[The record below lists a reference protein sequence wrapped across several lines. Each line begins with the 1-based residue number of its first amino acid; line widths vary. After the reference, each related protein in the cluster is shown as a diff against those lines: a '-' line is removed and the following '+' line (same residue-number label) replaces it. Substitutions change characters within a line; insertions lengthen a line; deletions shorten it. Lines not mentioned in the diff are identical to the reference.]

1 MKRLL
6 LIAPTAPRSLM
17 GRNFLYRLP
26 PVGLMKVAALTPAG
40 WQTRIADEKGEKL
53 DLDQQAD
60 LVGITAMTPT
70 AKRAYEIADHFRRR
84 GIKVAM
90 GGMHVSNLPEEALR
104 HCDSVVM
111 GEAEGLWPRLLA
123 DADGGSLQ
131 RIYSH
136 NGEYP
141 ELTNMPRSDWETMRP
156 RNYLSLHFVE
166 TTRGC
171 PHGCEFCSV
180 TKAFGGRFRNRP
192 MDEVVA
198 ELRTLPSFEGLLTLK
213 RCVFFVDDN
222 IVSNRAYAKEFF
234 SAVGGMNLNW
244 FGQASV
250 NIVRDP
256 EILRLAQKSGCRA
269 LFIGFETLN
278 DESLAGIGKKF
289 NQPKDYMDVVK
300 KIHDH
305 GIGIDGSFVFGFDE
319 DTEAAF
325 DRTLEFVMRAKM
337 EIAYFSILTPY
348 PGTRLHTRLTAEK
361 RLLTEDWDYYD
372 ANHVVFRPKLLSPE
386 KLLEGYHYVMKEFY
400 SVSSIFWRLWGTT
413 AWKNLF
419 YPMNFGFRQS
429 LRGLLKSSGDLEM
442 LSQWLASSPDSTNPD
457 EQAGQRGSRPG
468 SEDKGILQ
476 KNAGNGGQMA

>member
-1 MKRLL
+1 MNMKKLL
-6 LIAPTAPRSLM
+6 LIAPTAARSLM
-17 GRNFLYRLP
+17 GRDFFYRLP
-26 PVGLMKVAALTPAG
+26 PIGLMKVAALTPAG
-40 WQTRIADEKGEKL
+40 WQASIADEKIEKL
-53 DLDQQAD
+53 DLDQEAD

-70 AKRAYEIADHFRRR
+70 ARRAYQIADHFRRR
-84 GIKVAM
+84 GIPVAM
-90 GGMHVSNLPEEALR
+90 GGMHVSNLPEEALQ

-123 DADGGSLQ
+123 DAEMGSLQ

-136 NGEYP
+136 QGDYP
-141 ELTNMPRSDWETMRP
+141 DLTNLACINWEPMRSKD
-156 RNYLSLHFVE
+156 YLSVHFIE

-180 TKAFGGRFRNRP
+180 TKAFGGQFRNRP
-192 MDEVVA
+192 IGEVQA
-198 ELRTLPSFEGLLTLK
+198 ELRALRSFEGLLTLK

-234 SAVGGMNLNW
+234 SRIAGLNLNW

-256 EILRLAQKSGCRA
+256 EILQLARQSGCRA
-269 LFIGFETLN
+269 LFIGFETLSE
-278 DESLAGIGKKF
+278 ESLAAVGKKF
-289 NQPKDYMDVVK
+289 NQPRDYLEVVK

-305 GIGIDGSFVFGFDE
+305 GIGIDGSFVFGFDD

-325 DRTLEFVMRAKM
+325 DRTLDFVMRAKM

-348 PGTRLHTRLTAEK
+348 PGTRLHTRLRAEN

-400 SVSSIFWRLWGTT
+400 SVPSIFRRLWGTT

-419 YPMNFGFRQS
+419 YPMNFGFSQS
-429 LRGLLKSSGDLEM
+429 VRGLLKRS
-442 LSQWLASSPDSTNPD
+442 
-457 EQAGQRGSRPG
+457 
-468 SEDKGILQ
+468 
-476 KNAGNGGQMA
+476 

>member
-1 MKRLL
+1 MNMKRLL
-6 LIAPTAPRSLM
+6 LIAPTATRSLM
-17 GRNFLYRLP
+17 GRDFFYRLP
-26 PVGLMKVAALTPAG
+26 PIGLMKVAALTPAD
-40 WQTRIADEKGEKL
+40 WQASIADEKIEKL
-53 DLDQQAD
+53 DLCQQAD

-70 AKRAYEIADHFRRR
+70 AKRAYQIADHFRQR

-90 GGMHVSNLPEEALR
+90 GGMHVSNLPQEALQ

-111 GEAEGLWPRLLA
+111 GEAEELWPRLLA
-123 DADGGSLQ
+123 DAGSGSLQ

-136 NGEYP
+136 HGNYP
-141 ELTNMPRSDWETMRP
+141 ALTNLPRADWEPMRAK
-156 RNYLSLHFVE
+156 NYLSVHFVE

-171 PHGCEFCSV
+171 PHDCEFCCV

-192 MDEVVA
+192 SEEVQA
-198 ELRTLPSFEGLLTLK
+198 ELRALRSFEGLLTLK

-234 SAVGGMNLNW
+234 NCIADLKLNW

-256 EILRLAQKSGCRA
+256 EILQLARKSGCRA

-278 DESLAGIGKKF
+278 DESLASVGKKF
-289 NQPKDYMDVVK
+289 NQPKDYLEVVK

-325 DRTLEFVMRAKM
+325 DRTLDFVLRAKM

-400 SVSSIFWRLWGTT
+400 SVSSIFGRLWGTT

-429 LRGLLKSSGDLEM
+429 VRGLLKNSENSEM
-442 LSQWLASSPDSTNPD
+442 LSPC
-457 EQAGQRGSRPG
+457 
-468 SEDKGILQ
+468 LQ
-476 KNAGNGGQMA
+476 LRRKPQIRSGRWVSVI

>member
-1 MKRLL
+1 MNMKKLL
-6 LIAPTAPRSLM
+6 LIAPTAARSLM
-17 GRNFLYRLP
+17 GRDFSYRLP
-26 PVGLMKVAALTPAG
+26 PIGLMKVAALTPPD
-40 WQTRIADEKGEKL
+40 WQVSIADEKIEKL
-53 DLDQQAD
+53 DLAQEAD

-70 AKRAYEIADHFRRR
+70 ARRAYQIADHFRQR
-84 GIKVAM
+84 GIKVVM

-104 HCDSVVM
+104 HCDGVVM
-111 GEAEGLWPRLLA
+111 GEAEALWPRLLA
-123 DADGGSLQ
+123 DAASGSLQ

-136 NGEYP
+136 HGHYP
-141 ELTNMPRSDWETMRP
+141 ALTHLPCSNWEPMRSKD
-156 RNYLSLHFVE
+156 YLSVHFVE

-180 TKAFGGRFRNRP
+180 TNAFGGRFRNRP
-192 MDEVVA
+192 IEEVEA
-198 ELRTLPSFEGLLTLK
+198 EVRALHSFEGLLTLK

-234 SAVGGMNLNW
+234 SRIAGLNLNW

-256 EILRLAQKSGCRA
+256 EMLQLAQKSGCRA
-269 LFIGFETLN
+269 LFIGFETLS
-278 DESLAGIGKKF
+278 DESLASVGKKF
-289 NQPKDYMDVVK
+289 NQPKDYFDVVH

-325 DRTLEFVMRAKM
+325 DRTLDFVMRAKL

-348 PGTRLHTRLTAEK
+348 PGTRLHTRLTAEN
-361 RLLTEDWDYYD
+361 RLLTEDWDFYD
-372 ANHVVFRPKLLSPE
+372 ANHVVFRPRLLSPE

-400 SVSSIFWRLWGTT
+400 SVSSIFRRLWGTT

-429 LRGLLKSSGDLEM
+429 VRGLEKKS
-442 LSQWLASSPDSTNPD
+442 
-457 EQAGQRGSRPG
+457 R
-468 SEDKGILQ
+468 I
-476 KNAGNGGQMA
+476 

>member
-1 MKRLL
+1 MKKVL

-26 PVGLMKVAALTPAG
+26 PVGLMKVAALTPPG
-40 WQTRIADEKGEKL
+40 WQAVIADEKIETV
-53 DLDQQAD
+53 DPNQHAD

-70 AKRAYEIADHFRRR
+70 AKRAYQIADHFRQR

-90 GGMHVSNLPEEALR
+90 GGMHVSNMPDEALR
-104 HCDSVVM
+104 HCDSVVI
-111 GEAEGLWPRLLA
+111 GEAEVLWPRLLA
-123 DADGGSLQ
+123 DLEAGTLQ
-131 RIYSH
+131 TTYSH
-136 NGEYP
+136 NGNFP
-141 ELTNMPRSDWETMRP
+141 ALLNQPRSDWEAMRAKD
-156 RNYLSLHFVE
+156 YLSLHFSE

-171 PHGCEFCSV
+171 PHDCEFCSV
-180 TKAFGGRFRNRP
+180 TSAFGGKFRNRP
-192 MDEVVA
+192 IDEVVA
-198 ELRTLPSFEGLLTLK
+198 ELRTFRTFEGLLTLK

-234 SAVGGMNLNW
+234 TRIADLNLNW

-269 LFIGFETLN
+269 LFIGFETLCN
-278 DESLAGIGKKF
+278 ESLAGVGKTF
-289 NQPKDYMDVVK
+289 NRPENYLDVVK

-325 DRTLEFVMRAKM
+325 DRTLDFVMQAKL

-348 PGTRLHTRLTAEK
+348 PGTRLHKRLTAEN
-361 RLLTEDWDYYD
+361 RVLTEDWDYYD
-372 ANHVVFRPKLLSPE
+372 ANHVVFRPKRLTPDQLLS
-386 KLLEGYHYVMKEFY
+386 GYERVMKEFY
-400 SVSSIFWRLWGTT
+400 STSSIFRRLWGTT

-429 LRGLLKSSGDLEM
+429 LRGLFDHSEASEM
-442 LSQWLASSPDSTNPD
+442 AKQWTTSTN
-457 EQAGQRGSRPG
+457 AGQANR
-468 SEDKGILQ
+468 
-476 KNAGNGGQMA
+476 

>member
-1 MKRLL
+1 MKKLL
-6 LIAPTAPRSLM
+6 LIAPTAARSLM
-17 GRNFLYRLP
+17 GRDFLYRLAP
-26 PVGLMKVAALTPAG
+26 FGLMKVAALTPAG
-40 WQTRIADEKGEKL
+40 WQASIADEKIGKL
-53 DLDQQAD
+53 DLEQEAD

-70 AKRAYEIADHFRRR
+70 AKRAYQIADHFRRR
-84 GIKVAM
+84 GIKVVM

-123 DADGGSLQ
+123 DAGSGSLE

-136 NGEYP
+136 HGNYP
-141 ELTNMPRSDWETMRP
+141 ALSNLPCCDWETMRP
-156 RNYLSLHFVE
+156 RDYLSLHFVE

-180 TKAFGGRFRNRP
+180 TKAFGGRYRNRP
-192 MDEVVA
+192 IGEVAA
-198 ELRTLPSFEGLLTLK
+198 ELRTLRSFEGLLTLK

-222 IVSNRAYAKEFF
+222 IISNRAYAKEFF
-234 SAVGGMNLNW
+234 SSIAGLNLNW

-269 LFIGFETLN
+269 LFIGFETLSE
-278 DESLAGIGKKF
+278 ESLAGIGKKF
-289 NQPKDYMDVVK
+289 NQPKDYLDVVK

-325 DRTLEFVMRAKM
+325 DRTLDFVMRAKM

-348 PGTRLHTRLTAEK
+348 PGTRLHSRLTAEK

-400 SVSSIFWRLWGTT
+400 SVSSIFGRLWGTT

-429 LRGLLKSSGDLEM
+429 VRGLVKHSG
-442 LSQWLASSPDSTNPD
+442 Q
-457 EQAGQRGSRPG
+457 
-468 SEDKGILQ
+468 
-476 KNAGNGGQMA
+476 